1 MRVND
6 HRDKETVVRVMRLIR
21 QYPYAHLVIGTR
33 AALAFYDL
41 LKALTVLKVRDP
53 LLTAALITLPHRI
66 KSGSTV
72 GNEQIVKDIIT
83 SLDTS
88 SLDRQNIPM
97 QHLDS
102 TETMRI
108 LRELDSLQDMVHAL
122 PYKVDLLSPDWFKV
136 AQVSLFKA
144 EMPVLMSHSLNEE
157 KKADFTIYQRILDDL
172 KRRGLID
179 FREGGVNLTK
189 AGCIAKYRD
198 IFSNTKRMYPAFVN
212 SEKNYLSHAGD
223 TRKYLQGDKYQSLHV
238 RRTLRN
244 LVRKKRDA
252 DQVSRRD
259 LYVNNTYANKNCVVT
274 LALDHS
280 WSMARN
286 KKLHYAKDAAAGL
299 VFALKRNNDKMAL
312 IAFSDTAALLS
323 PPTRQYGLLIEQIT
337 RLRPENETNIVD
349 TLMKSRTVF
358 RAGAG
363 GFLKHLIFI
372 TDGIPTCAPQEDS
385 TRKELE
391 ERILCEVG
399 RLRKAGVAVSVI
411 CIRDD
416 LEEND
421 STLARK
427 VALMGKGSFSL
438 VRTQDLLAQVLR
450 NYAGMK
456 SKDI

>member
-1 MRVND
+1 MRADD
-6 HRDKETVVRVMRLIR
+6 HYYKETVVRIMRLIR

-41 LKALTVLKVRDP
+41 LKALTILRVRDP

-66 KSGSTV
+66 KNGSIV
-72 GNEQIVKDIIT
+72 GNEQIVKEIVT
-83 SLDTS
+83 SLDNS

-97 QHLDS
+97 QHLNS
-102 TETMRI
+102 AKTMRI
-108 LRELDSLQDMVHAL
+108 LRELDGLQDMVHAL

-157 KKADFTIYQRILDDL
+157 KKADFSIYQRILDDL
-172 KRRGLID
+172 KRRGLIN
-179 FREGGVNLTK
+179 FRAGSVNLTK
-189 AGCIAKYRD
+189 TGSIAKYRD
-198 IFSNTKRMYPAFVN
+198 IFSNTKRIYPEFLKM
-212 SEKNYLSHAGD
+212 ERDYLSHSGD
-223 TRKYLQGDKYQSLHV
+223 TRKYQQGDKYQSLHV

-244 LVRKKRDA
+244 LARKKINA

-259 LYVNNTYANKNCVVT
+259 LYVNKTSANKNCVVT

-280 WSMARN
+280 WSMARS

-299 VFALKRNNDKMAL
+299 VFAVKTNNDKMAL
-312 IAFSDTAALLS
+312 IAFSDKAIIVS
-323 PPTRQYGLLIEQIT
+323 PPTKQYGLLIEQIT

-358 RAGAG
+358 SAGAG
-363 GFLKHLIFI
+363 CLLKHLIFI
-372 TDGIPTCAPQEDS
+372 TDGIPTSAVQDI

-391 ERILCEVG
+391 KTILCEVG

-411 CIRDD
+411 CIRDE

-427 VALMGKGSFSL
+427 IASRGKGSFSL
-438 VRTQDLLAQVLR
+438 VRTQDLLNQVLR
-450 NYAGMK
+450 DYASMK